1 VATAFVLI
9 KTDLGVKTDVITELK
24 IIEQVKEAHRIYGV
38 YDIISRVEADTMVDL
53 KNIISGK
60 VRGLNEVRSTIT
72 MIVL

>member
-9 KTDLGVKTDVITELK
+9 KTDLSAKTDVITELK

-38 YDIISRVEADTMVDL
+38 YDIIARVEADTMVDL

-60 VRGLNEVRSTIT
+60 VRGLNGVRSTIT

>member
-1 VATAFVLI
+1 MATAFVLI

-60 VRGLNEVRSTIT
+60 VRGLNGVRSTIT

>member
-1 VATAFVLI
+1 MATAFVLI
-9 KTDLGVKTDVITELK
+9 KTDLSAKTDVITELK

-38 YDIISRVEADTMVDL
+38 YDIIARVEADTMVDL

-60 VRGLNEVRSTIT
+60 VRGLNGVRSTIT

>member
-60 VRGLNEVRSTIT
+60 VRGLNGVRSTIT